1 LYKKIFG
8 SIFAVNYKNYQMQ
21 KILHFT
27 FIILFFFNVNFTF
40 ANDNDS
46 QISSIDDPI
55 VNKII
60 SCLKA
65 QNIRCVG
72 QYFAN
77 NIEMTLL
84 NNKGNYSRSQAMAL
98 LDEFFIK
105 FPIKSISDINTGN
118 LSSNKTYVMC
128 KYESGSNIFKIY
140 FILYKEQNESLSQI
154 LIFNITK

>member
-1 LYKKIFG
+1 MQVIQKIYK
-8 SIFAVNYKNYQMQ
+8 MQ
-21 KILHFT
+21 KFLRFT
-27 FIILFFFNVNFTF
+27 LIFLCFLNINLTYANNNV
-40 ANDNDS
+40 S
-46 QISSIDDPI
+46 PISSMDDPI

-60 SCLKA
+60 SCLNA

-77 NIEMTLL
+77 NIEMNLL

-105 FPIKSISDINTGN
+105 FPIKSISDVNTGN

-140 FILYKEQNESLSQI
+140 FILYKEQNESVPQI

>member
-1 LYKKIFG
+1 
-8 SIFAVNYKNYQMQ
+8 MQ
-21 KILHFT
+21 KMLHFT
-27 FIILFFFNVNFTF
+27 FIILFSFNVNLTF

-46 QISSIDDPI
+46 QVSSIDDPI

-60 SCLKA
+60 SCLNA

-77 NIEMTLL
+77 NIEMNLL

-105 FPIKSISDINTGN
+105 FPIKSISDVNTGN